1 MAQIVIADASPLI
14 ILAHVEGLGWLQ
26 SLFGQVWITS
36 VVRDEI
42 LPGTGKPGEQLI
54 RAAIESGTLRVFE
67 QSRETPVFPTLDE
80 GEASCIR
87 AALAHPDDKCLL
99 LMDERLGRAIAGEQ
113 GVPVV
118 GAAGVIGMA
127 KMRGLIPSASE
138 VFERLL
144 KTDFRIAHDV
154 IRGVLKGVGEW
165 QD

>member
-42 LPGTGKPGEQLI
+42 LPDTGKPGEHAIQ
-54 RAAIESGTLRVFE
+54 AAIDSGILRVFE
-67 QSRETPVFPTLDE
+67 QSWETPIFLALDE
-80 GEASCIR
+80 GEASCIQ

-99 LMDERLGRAIAGEQ
+99 LMDERLGRTVAAEQ
-113 GVPVV
+113 GLPVV

-127 KMRGLIPSASE
+127 KIRGLIPSASE

-144 KTDFRIAHDV
+144 KTDFRISADV
-154 IRGVLKGVGEW
+154 IRGVLKKTGERG
-165 QD
+165 

>member
-14 ILAHVEGLGWLQ
+14 ILAHVEGLSWLR
-26 SLFGQVWITS
+26 SLFCQVWITS

-42 LPGTGKPGEQLI
+42 LPGTGKPGEQAI
-54 RAAIESGTLRVFE
+54 QAAIESGILRMFE
-67 QSRETPVFPTLDE
+67 QSWETPIFPSLDD

-87 AALAHPDDKCLL
+87 AALAHPDDQCLL
-99 LMDERLGRAIAGEQ
+99 LMDERLGRTIAGEQ
-113 GVPVV
+113 GVSVV

-144 KTDFRIAHDV
+144 KTDFRIAPDV
-154 IRGVLKGVGEW
+154 IRGVLRRVGE
-165 QD
+165 

>member
-14 ILAHVEGLGWLQ
+14 ILAHVEGLGWLH

-42 LPGTGKPGEQLI
+42 LPGTGKPGEHALQD
-54 RAAIESGTLRVFE
+54 AIENGMLRVFE
-67 QSRETPVFPTLDE
+67 QGWETPIFPTLDE

-113 GVPVV
+113 GISVV
-118 GAAGVIGMA
+118 GAAGVVGMA
-127 KMRGLIPSASE
+127 KIRGLIPSASA
-138 VFERLL
+138 VFARLL
-144 KTDFRIAHDV
+144 ETDFRIAPDV
-154 IRGVLKGVGEW
+154 IRGVLKRAGE
-165 QD
+165 

>member
-14 ILAHVEGLGWLQ
+14 ILAHVEGLSWLQ

-42 LPGTGKPGEQLI
+42 LPGTAKPGERAIQ
-54 RAAIESGTLRVFE
+54 AAIESSILRVFE
-67 QSRETPVFPTLDE
+67 QSWETPVFPALDD

-87 AALAHPDDKCLL
+87 VALAHPDDQCLL
-99 LMDERLGRAIAGEQ
+99 LMDERLGRTIAGEQ

-144 KTDFRIAHDV
+144 KTDFRIAPDV
-154 IRGVLKGVGEW
+154 IRGVLKRAGEW
-165 QD
+165 